1 MVAGL
6 GASAGGHGAG
16 ALVLGGAGGAIAA
29 PGMGLI
35 VFLAALGAGAHMD
48 AGGAIGIAAI
58 GVGLVPAAP
67 AGGAVVLMIP
77 FLSRFRQ
84 RAGRGDGVGRRL
96 NLGATIRRA
105 GSSML

>member
-6 GASAGGHGAG
+6 GASAGGDGAG

-35 VFLAALGAGAHMD
+35 VFLAALDAGAHVD
-48 AGGAIGIAAI
+48 AGGAVGIAAI
-58 GVGLVPAAP
+58 GVGLVPAAA
-67 AGGAVVLMIP
+67 AGRAVVLMIP

-84 RAGRGDGVGRRL
+84 RTGRSNGVGRRL
-96 NLGATIRRA
+96 NLGAAIRSTR
-105 GSSML
+105 SPML